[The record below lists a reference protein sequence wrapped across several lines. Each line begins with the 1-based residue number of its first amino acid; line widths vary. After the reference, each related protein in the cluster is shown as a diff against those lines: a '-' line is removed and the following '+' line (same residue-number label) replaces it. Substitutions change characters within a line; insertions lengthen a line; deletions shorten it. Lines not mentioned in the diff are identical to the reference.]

1 MASKTIS
8 VTEEVYNL
16 LKRMK
21 LPHESFG
28 ETIERL
34 CKNFTTENLLT
45 WFDNTEGWK
54 SMSEDEFNE
63 FNSPVKDFQKNFKP
77 QKVDY

>member
-1 MASKTIS
+1 MVSKTIS
-8 VTEEVYNL
+8 VTEEVYML

-34 CKNFTTENLLT
+34 CKNFTTENLLK
-45 WFDNTEGWK
+45 WYENTDGWK
-54 SMSEDEFNE
+54 DMTNEEFHEIDE
-63 FNSPVKDFQKNFKP
+63 VITDFGKNFKP
-77 QKVDY
+77 QKAD

>member
-34 CKNFTTENLLT
+34 CKNFTTENLLK
-45 WFDNTEGWK
+45 WYDNTEGWK
-54 SMSEDEFNE
+54 DMSDEEFNE
-63 FNSPVKDFQKNFKP
+63 INNSVHSFGSEFKP
-77 QKVDY
+77 QKVD